1 MIRHLMPVAALL
13 LGSGLLMFAGG
24 MNALILPV
32 RGGAEGFSALAL
44 GALGTGWALGYVAGC
59 LTMARLVGRVG
70 HIRAFGVMAA
80 MAAVAVLASLVFVH
94 AWGWIVLRALSG
106 FCFAGAAM
114 IVESWLSERA
124 DARSRGTIFG
134 VYTMVNLLATT
145 AGQLSLSLGDTTGFL
160 FFVLPA
166 MVYCVALVP
175 TAISASP
182 TPAPLVSVQLDLGSL
197 WRNSPVAVGAVF
209 AVGISNGAF
218 GTLAPVY
225 ANAEGLSVA
234 DVTLFASLPLLAGAA
249 AQLPLGLI
257 SDRIERRAL
266 LVLLALAALAATA
279 VFVLVSPEPRMAK
292 IGLGAAFGAAIFTM
306 YPVIVAHANDHA
318 KPGTSIQV
326 AAGLLMVFGVGT
338 IIGPTLG
345 GAMMARFGNAALFAV
360 TGGAHVFIILFTLL
374 RILRSAAVPD
384 ALKGDTPRVAVM
396 GVSTP
401 ETAALATGEDPAQP
415 IESVDFDVAVQRTGT
430 P

>member
-1 MIRHLMPVAALL
+1 MIRHLLPVIALL
-13 LGSGLLMFAGG
+13 FGSGLLMFAGG

-32 RGGAEGFSALAL
+32 RGGAEGFSALTL

-70 HIRAFGVMAA
+70 HIRAFSVMSA
-80 MAAVAVLASLVFVH
+80 MAAVAVLASLLFIH
-94 AWGWIVLRALSG
+94 AGGWIALRAVSG

-145 AGQLSLSLGDTTGFL
+145 AGQLSLSLGDTTGFV

-166 MVYCVALVP
+166 MIYCLALVP
-175 TAISASP
+175 TAVSASP
-182 TPAPLVSVQLDLGSL
+182 TPAPLVSVQLDLASL

-218 GTLAPVY
+218 GTLAAVY
-225 ANAEGLSVA
+225 ATEVGLSVT
-234 DVTLFASLPLLAGAA
+234 DVTLFASLPLLAGAL
-249 AQLPLGLI
+249 AQIPLGI
-257 SDRIERRAL
+257 VSDRVERRKL
-266 LVLLALAALAATA
+266 LVGLAATA
-279 VFVLVSPEPRMAK
+279 LVAAAIFVLIDPEPRLAK

-318 KPGTSIQV
+318 KPGSGIQV
-326 AAGLLMVFGVGT
+326 AAGLLMVFGVGS

-345 GAMMARFGNAALFAV
+345 GALMTRFGSSALFAV
-360 TGGAHVFIILFTLL
+360 TAGAHLAIILFTLR
-374 RILRSAAVPD
+374 RIARSAPVP
-384 ALKGDTPRVAVM
+384 APEKGETPRATLM
-396 GVSTP
+396 GVGTP
-401 ETAALATGEDPAQP
+401 ETAAFATGEDPDQP
-415 IESVDFDVAVQRTGT
+415 VERLDFGATG
-430 P
+430 PSPERD